1 MHDPTAA
8 TTSTGP
14 VVAGVDWA
22 STDHAVCVIDAA
34 GTVLW
39 RHTISH
45 SRAGLTRLTS
55 RLAELGV
62 ARVGI
67 ERPDG
72 PVVEALLEAGPP
84 GGGGAPPADQKPR
97 PRHTPARQGA

>member
-1 MHDPTAA
+1 MHDPTVAS
-8 TTSTGP
+8 TPTGP
-14 VVAGVDWA
+14 VFAGVDWA
-22 STDHAVCVIDAA
+22 STDHAVCVVDSV

-39 RHTISH
+39 RHTVSH
-45 SRAGLTRLTS
+45 SRSGLTRLTS

-72 PVVEALLEAGPP
+72 PVVQALFQAGRP
-84 GGGGAPPADQKPR
+84 GGRAPAREGEEPPPPR
-97 PRHTPARQGA
+97 PP

>member
-1 MHDPTAA
+1 MHDPTVAS
-8 TTSTGP
+8 TPTGP
-14 VVAGVDWA
+14 VFAGVDWA
-22 STDHAVCVIDAA
+22 STDHAVCVVDSV

-72 PVVEALLEAGPP
+72 PVVQALFEAGLPGALVPP
-84 GGGGAPPADQKPR
+84 PQGEDPR
-97 PRHTPARQGA
+97 PP